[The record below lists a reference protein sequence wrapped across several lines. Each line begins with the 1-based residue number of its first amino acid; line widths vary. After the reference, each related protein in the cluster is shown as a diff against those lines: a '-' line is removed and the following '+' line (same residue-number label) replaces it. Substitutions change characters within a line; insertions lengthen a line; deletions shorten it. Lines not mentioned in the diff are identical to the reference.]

1 MKLVSS
7 TSFALVFSVMAV
19 PIYAQD
25 LDPAEIIAE
34 YAEIIQTV
42 ISPDLPADRFISILP
57 IGLSVDRDE
66 AYYPLAN
73 SCLRPATFPGDLAS
87 SIRVSD
93 VYRHA
98 IQNMARIKLPS
109 QPTEEEVNTA
119 REFYAANLEAYDG
132 YANRFRRLKASITP
146 DLSVTER
153 NAIRSDMSYL
163 EEQWVAIGQK
173 YEVEHA
179 FNVISSS
186 PEGFLAL
193 RTGALRRAGATG
205 PGASPSVELSSYMEN
220 WPVRGGWV
228 TLKYDDS
235 YESTTETTEI
245 KKRRGSGGFNA
256 GFFKI
261 GGSGSRT
268 TIEESIV
275 TDVENL
281 GIEVDLKLVQI
292 ERPWFDH
299 SVFFEPKTWG
309 WRSIE
314 GENGSPPL
322 ISNGLTDG
330 SYVEQMNEQTYSGSR
345 IDCQLYPA
353 AFILAKRRK
362 LTATVSKDTYDRIL
376 RESSGSGSA
385 SFFGFSLGGGGSN
398 KFEKITDTDDSTT
411 FSITSSDW
419 SADPSVPPEVGDI
432 VILGTI
438 SRVVPLGPTPE
449 ADRDFTDEVWR

>member
-1 MKLVSS
+1 MKLVNSR
-7 TSFALVFSVMAV
+7 SFALVLSVMAM
-19 PIYAQD
+19 PIHAQD
-25 LDPAEIIAE
+25 LDPAEVIAE

-73 SCLRPATFPGDLAS
+73 SCLRPVTFPGDLAS

-98 IQNMARIKLPS
+98 IQNMARIKLSS
-109 QPTEEEVNTA
+109 QPTEEDVNA
-119 REFYAANLEAYDG
+119 AEEFYAANYEKYND
-132 YANRFRRLKASITP
+132 YATQFRRLRASITP
-146 DLSVTER
+146 DLSINER
-153 NAIRSDMSYL
+153 NAVRAELTAL
-163 EEQWVAIGQK
+163 EDQWVALGRK
-173 YEVEHA
+173 FDVEDA
-179 FNVISSS
+179 INTMLLA
-186 PEGFLAL
+186 PRGFLTHRIRAL
-193 RTGALRRAGATG
+193 DDAGG
-205 PGASPSVELSSYMEN
+205 RLGASPSVELSSYMEN
-220 WPVRGGWV
+220 WGVRGGWV

-235 YESTTETTEI
+235 YTSNVETTEI

-256 GFFKI
+256 GFFRI

-275 TDVENL
+275 TDVEKL
-281 GIEVDLKLVQI
+281 AIEVDLKLVQI

-299 SVFFEPKTWG
+299 SVFFEPMTWG
-309 WRSIE
+309 WRAIE

-322 ISNGLTDG
+322 ISSGLTDG
-330 SYVEQMNEQTYSGSR
+330 SFVEQMNEQIYNGRR

-362 LTATVSKDTYDRIL
+362 LTATVSNDTYERIL
-376 RESSGSGSA
+376 RESSGGGSA

-419 SADPSVPPEVGDI
+419 SADPSVPPEDGDI

-449 ADRDFTDEVWR
+449 AERDFTDEVWR